1 MASNMRLSMRNRTG
15 PQRPKNAD
23 ENAVGRHTR
32 QASGIALPAASRLPA
47 GHTIKNGLQRPV
59 LTEVTTTAVNRTGK
73 VRLSLSSY
81 IGSPSFGLCSLLD
94 IPVMH
99 VRSVTTSSHF
109 SPAPDTLDDEY
120 EAGRFRGLCKTR
132 RWAPSRVGALRPPC
146 A

>member
-73 VRLSLSSY
+73 VRLFSSCRVV
-81 IGSPSFGLCSLLD
+81 SASFVLFPPLD
-94 IPVMH
+94 IP
-99 VRSVTTSSHF
+99 
-109 SPAPDTLDDEY
+109 
-120 EAGRFRGLCKTR
+120 
-132 RWAPSRVGALRPPC
+132 C
-146 A
+146 AS